1 MQEASNPY
9 VHCAIFPDRLR
20 KFFCLSSS
28 STSTRRQAVRDST
41 YSPSE
46 SSESE
51 TEDRRPPI
59 QRKRRCSNKDGQT
72 IRKKRK
78 TSAGKNFST
87 CDMDCTERPRVGGS
101 TTVVSRRK
109 GNRGKLAGI
118 VDIPTEVFLEVM
130 TAYSSWLCSF
140 DDYF

>member
-1 MQEASNPY
+1 MQEASNSY
-9 VHCAIFPDRLR
+9 VHHAIFPDRLH

-51 TEDRRPPI
+51 TVDRRPSI
-59 QRKRRCSNKDGQT
+59 QRKRRCTNKDGQT

-78 TSAGKNFST
+78 TSAGKNFNNH
-87 CDMDCTERPRVGGS
+87 DVDCTERHRVGGS
-101 TTVVSRRK
+101 TAVASRRK

-130 TAYSSWLCSF
+130 TTHLSWLCSF